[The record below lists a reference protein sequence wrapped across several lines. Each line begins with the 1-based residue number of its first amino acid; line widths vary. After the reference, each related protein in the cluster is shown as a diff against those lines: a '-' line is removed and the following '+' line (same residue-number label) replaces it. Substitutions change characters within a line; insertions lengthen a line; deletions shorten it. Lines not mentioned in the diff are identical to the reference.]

1 MSDAGPMTSM
11 STPRART
18 SYQEEGPVPASNFL
32 NFSLI
37 ILLLSKE
44 R

>member
-18 SYQEEGPVPASNFL
+18 SYQEEAEAMRQP
-32 NFSLI
+32 
-37 ILLLSKE
+37 E
-44 R
+44 E

>member
-11 STPRART
+11 AIPRART
-18 SYQEEGPVPASNFL
+18 SYQEDAEAIAAGGVDRYSP
-32 NFSLI
+32 
-37 ILLLSKE
+37 